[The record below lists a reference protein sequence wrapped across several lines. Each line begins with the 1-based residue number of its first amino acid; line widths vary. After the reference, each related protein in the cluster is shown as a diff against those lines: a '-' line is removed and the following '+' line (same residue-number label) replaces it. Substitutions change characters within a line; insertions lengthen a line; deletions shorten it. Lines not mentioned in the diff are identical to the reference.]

1 MTDARRKAS
10 LIAAGALGLGVAF
23 WLLRPAP
30 LAVDVATVQ
39 RGALRVTID
48 EEGEMR
54 VRQRYTV
61 AAPTAGRLLRIE
73 VDEGQRVEAGAAV
86 ARIEPAPLDPRD
98 LATARARLEAAEAT
112 QRAADAGVRRSRAAL
127 VQAQRDAARAEQ
139 LHRAGTL
146 ATDAREKAKLA
157 ETSAVQESEAT
168 RFAADAAA
176 HEVEAA
182 SAALLAT
189 SGPNQPDP
197 RTPGETCAGGRPCVA
212 ARAPVAGQVL
222 RVFEESE
229 RIVAAGT
236 PLVEIGDPASLEI
249 VVDILSTD
257 AVRVSPG
264 ARLLVED
271 WGGDGVLEGR
281 VRQIEPS
288 AFTKVSALGVEEQRV
303 NVIADLAAPE
313 PRLGDRYRVEA
324 RIVIWEGA
332 DVTQVPAS
340 ALFRNGSAWAVFV
353 SERGAARLREV
364 QVGHQAAFE
373 AEIERGL
380 DVGETVILHP
390 NDRVRDGARV
400 APTAR

>member
-10 LIAAGALGLGVAF
+10 LLALGALGLGAAF

-39 RGALRVTID
+39 RGPLRVTID
-48 EEGEMR
+48 EEGETR
-54 VRQRYTV
+54 VRQRYVV
-61 AAPTAGRLLRIE
+61 AAPTSGSLLRIE
-73 VDEGQRVEAGAAV
+73 VDEGQHVEAGAVV

-112 QRAADAGVRRSRAAL
+112 QRAAAASVRRSQAAL
-127 VQAQRDAARAEQ
+127 VQAKRDAARAER

-146 ATDAREKAKLA
+146 STDAREKAKLA
-157 ETSAVQESEAT
+157 ETSAVQDSDAA

-176 HEVEAA
+176 HEAEVAR
-182 SAALLAT
+182 AALMAT
-189 SGPNQPDP
+189 SGPKEPGPQA
-197 RTPGETCAGGRPCVA
+197 PGEICAGGRPCVA

-236 PLVEIGDPASLEI
+236 PLVEVGDPASLEI

-264 ARLLVED
+264 ARVLIED
-271 WGGDGVLEGR
+271 WGGEGTLEGR

-288 AFTKVSALGVEEQRV
+288 AFTKVSALGVDEQRV
-303 NVIADLAAPE
+303 NVVADLVVPE

-324 RIVIWEGA
+324 RIVVWEGD
-332 DVTQVPAS
+332 DVVQVPAS
-340 ALFRNGSAWAVFV
+340 ALFRHGSAWEVFV
-353 SERGAARLREV
+353 VERGAARLREI
-364 QVGHQAAFE
+364 QLGHQAAFD
-373 AEIERGL
+373 AEIARGL
-380 DVGETVILHP
+380 EVGETVILHP
-390 NDRVRDGARV
+390 SDRVRDGARV
-400 APTAR
+400 APTGS